1 MNILKKNFK
10 NLIIRL
16 KQKGHSKYR
25 LFDIVLVLQTASKS
39 GYIIERLGFYNPNL
53 TERFLVY
60 DSLRLGYWLNKGAL
74 VHFNVKR
81 LLAKSLC

>member
-1 MNILKKNFK
+1 MRKNFK

-25 LFDIVLVLQTASKS
+25 LFDIVLVFQKSSKF
-39 GYIIERLGFYNPNL
+39 GYIIERIGFYNPNL

-60 DSLRLGYWLNKGAL
+60 DSQRIGYWVKQGAL
-74 VHFNVKR
+74 VHFNVKK
-81 LLAKSLC
+81 LISKSLI

>member
-1 MNILKKNFK
+1 MKYFMKKNFK

-60 DSLRLGYWLNKGAL
+60 DSLRLGY
-74 VHFNVKR
+74 
-81 LLAKSLC
+81 